1 MTSGLPGVYLR
12 ARPSPDFTAP
22 YTGFTITRGASMSLR
37 AGIKIKF
44 ALILSG
50 ILFLTTLS
58 MGVVMVMRQRASLEE
73 QMRSMA
79 STVTGQFSS
88 DIKVPFMQKDGL
100 AMNLL
105 IENVMK
111 YPGIT
116 DAYIINDNMQV
127 ESHKNSGAPGLRYD
141 RVMELVRKASG
152 RPPWIISDESGAV
165 TFASPVVFMDTT
177 VGYTVVSFSEGFIQ
191 ERVNLAIKS
200 VALITALSIITVS
213 LISILMASTLLRP
226 ILRLFKGTQEIA
238 LGNLDYRI
246 PEKGRDEISDLV
258 RSFNRMASELK
269 KKELLKGAFSRYVSR
284 DVAEEI
290 LREPHMMRLGGDRRE
305 VTVFFA
311 DIRDFTSISRS
322 LAPEETVELL
332 NRYFT
337 LVTEMVFRFN
347 GTVDKFIGD
356 AVMSVFGAPVTIE
369 DHLELGVKA
378 AVAIKTAIEK
388 MNVSGYTGFCVPVNV
403 GIGLDTGEVIAG
415 NMGSRTRMEY
425 TAVGYTV
432 NTASRLAGLAK
443 GGDIFISEKVYALVK
458 DHVVAEKMIGV
469 GVKGLETPLTLYN
482 IKDLDGRWKQDVQI
496 VLDEVLSGM
505 ETDVAY

>member
-1 MTSGLPGVYLR
+1 
-12 ARPSPDFTAP
+12 
-22 YTGFTITRGASMSLR
+22 MSLR

-50 ILFLTTLS
+50 TLFLTTFS
-58 MGVVMVMRQRASLEE
+58 MGVFMVMHQRASLED

-79 STVTGQFSS
+79 STITNEFGN
-88 DIKVPFMQKDGL
+88 DIKVPLMQKDGL

-116 DAYIINDNMQV
+116 DAYILNDNLQV
-127 ESHKNSGAPGLRYD
+127 ESHGNAGDVGLKYAGAGD
-141 RVMELVRKASG
+141 FTRKAAG
-152 RPPWIISDESGAV
+152 QPPWIINEENGVA
-165 TFASPVVFMDTT
+165 TFASPVVFQGTT
-177 VGYTVVSFSEGFIQ
+177 AGYTVVSFSNDFIK

-200 VALITALSIITVS
+200 VALITVLSIITVS

-226 ILRLFKGTQEIA
+226 ILRLFKGTKEIA

-246 PEKGRDEISDLV
+246 PEKGKDEISDLV
-258 RSFNRMASELK
+258 ISFNRMASELK
-269 KKELLKGAFSRYVSR
+269 KKELLKGVFSRYVSR

-290 LREPHMMRLGGDRRE
+290 LKEPERMRLGGDRRD

-311 DIRDFTSISRS
+311 DIRNFTSLSRS
-322 LAPEETVELL
+322 LTPEETVELL

-337 LVTEMVFRFN
+337 LVTEIIFRFE

-356 AVMSVFGAPVTIE
+356 AVMSVFGSPVMNE
-369 DHLELGVKA
+369 AHLELGVKA

-388 MNVSGYTGFCVPVNV
+388 VNISGYTDGCAPVTV
-403 GIGLDTGEVIAG
+403 GIGLDTGEVIVG

-425 TAVGYTV
+425 TAIGYTV

-443 GGDIFISEKVYALVK
+443 GGDIFISEKVYDQVK
-458 DHVVAEKMIGV
+458 DNVVAEKMIGV
-469 GVKGLETPLTLYN
+469 GVKGLESPLTLYN
-482 IKDLDGRWKQDVQI
+482 IKDLNGGWKQDVER
-496 VLDEVLSGM
+496 VLDETFDTREAGV
-505 ETDVAY
+505 VY